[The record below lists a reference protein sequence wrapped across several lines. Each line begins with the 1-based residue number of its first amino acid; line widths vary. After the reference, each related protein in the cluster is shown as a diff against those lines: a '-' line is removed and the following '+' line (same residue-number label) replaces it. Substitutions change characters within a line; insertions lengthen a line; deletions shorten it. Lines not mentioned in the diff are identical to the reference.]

1 MTICA
6 VLSTDLSAQS
16 IYPGQHAG
24 KMKKVTTAPI
34 QVESFDLKDVRLLPS
49 RFRDNMMRDS
59 VWMTSIATNRLLH
72 SFRDNAGVFAGR
84 EGGDMT
90 VKKLGGWE
98 SLDCELRG
106 HTTGH
111 LLSAYALMYAST
123 GSEIFKLKGDSLVTG
138 LAEVQAALGNGYL
151 SAYPEELINR
161 NIRGTSVWAPW
172 YTLHKLF
179 SGLIYQYL
187 YADNKQ
193 ALEVVT
199 RMGNWTYNKLKPL
212 DESTR
217 KRMIRNE
224 FGGVNESFYNLYAIT
239 GDERYQW
246 LAEFFYHNDV
256 IDPLKEQRDD
266 LGTKH
271 TNTFIPKVLAEARN
285 YELTQDNDSRK
296 LTDFFW
302 HTMID
307 HHTFA
312 PGCSSDK
319 EHYFDPQQLSKHLT
333 GYTGETCCTYNML
346 KLSRHLF
353 CWTGDAKVA
362 DYYERALYNHILGQQ
377 DPETGM
383 VAYFLP
389 LLSGSHKVYST
400 RENSFWCCVGS
411 GFENHAKYG
420 EAIYYHN
427 DQGIYV
433 NLFIPSEVNWKAK
446 GITLRQETAFPA
458 EENTALT
465 IQTDKPVTTTIYLRY
480 PSWSKNVKVNVNGKK
495 VSVKQKPGSYIPV
508 TRQWKD
514 GDRIEAN
521 YPMSLQLETTPDN
534 PQKGALLYGPL
545 VLAGESGTEGMQS
558 PAPFSDPALYND
570 YYTYNYHIP
579 AELNT
584 TLQIDRKHPGHSL
597 QRTGEELIFKTS
609 QGNVLRPLYDLH
621 HQRYVV
627 YWDLSF
633 TSCRPADNR
642 QAAYDFTPLD
652 SIVTSWMNKGYY
664 PGASICVVRDDSVIF
679 QKNYK
684 NFTPDTKVYVASAGK
699 WVAAAVI
706 GAVVDCTELD
716 WNDSVKKWIPEFKN
730 DIKGMITL
738 RQLLSHTSG
747 VRPYLPEPRV
757 DNYNHLDSAVME
769 ILPLDTVFTPGT
781 RFEYGGLAMQIAG
794 RMAEKAMNKE
804 FEELFQELIA
814 RPLRM
819 KNSHFTPVNT
829 DGGHAPMLGGGLCTT
844 LHDYMRFLDMIYHN
858 GVFEEKQQEKPIR
871 SVHRVEPAPI
881 HGSINRT
888 GYMDSS

>member
-6 VLSTDLSAQS
+6 ALSTGLSAQS

-49 RFRDNMMRDS
+49 RFRDNMTRDS

-72 SFRDNAGVFAGR
+72 SFRNNAG
-84 EGGDMT
+84 
-90 VKKLGGWE
+90 
-98 SLDCELRG
+98 
-106 HTTGH
+106 
-111 LLSAYALMYAST
+111 
-123 GSEIFKLKGDSLVTG
+123 
-138 LAEVQAALGNGYL
+138 
-151 SAYPEELINR
+151 
-161 NIRGTSVWAPW
+161 
-172 YTLHKLF
+172 
-179 SGLIYQYL
+179 
-187 YADNKQ
+187 
-193 ALEVVT
+193 
-199 RMGNWTYNKLKPL
+199 
-212 DESTR
+212 
-217 KRMIRNE
+217 
-224 FGGVNESFYNLYAIT
+224 
-239 GDERYQW
+239 
-246 LAEFFYHNDV
+246 
-256 IDPLKEQRDD
+256 
-266 LGTKH
+266 
-271 TNTFIPKVLAEARN
+271 
-285 YELTQDNDSRK
+285 
-296 LTDFFW
+296 
-302 HTMID
+302 
-307 HHTFA
+307 
-312 PGCSSDK
+312 
-319 EHYFDPQQLSKHLT
+319 
-333 GYTGETCCTYNML
+333 
-346 KLSRHLF
+346 
-353 CWTGDAKVA
+353 
-362 DYYERALYNHILGQQ
+362 
-377 DPETGM
+377 

-495 VSVKQKPGSYIPV
+495 VSVKQKPGSYIAV

-584 TLQIDRKHPGHSL
+584 TLQIDRKHPEHSL

-609 QGNVLRPLYDLH
+609 QGNVLKPLYDLH

-664 PGASICVVRDDSVIF
+664 PGASICVVRDDNVIF

-858 GVFEEKQQEKPIR
+858 GVFEEKQILKPETIHEMQADQVGNAE
-871 SVHRVEPAPI
+871 VHPGEYVERALKKHHTGIYGLGEWRELIDKATGEAYQISSPGWAGAYPWINKQGRVYGFFIA
-881 HGSINRT
+881 HVQGSSQKED
-888 GYMDSS
+888 GFSSFYGSPVISQTVSNIISLKR

>member
-1 MTICA
+1 MRNKSLILMTICA
-6 VLSTDLSAQS
+6 ALSTGLSAQS

-49 RFRDNMMRDS
+49 RFRDNMTRDS
-59 VWMTSIATNRLLH
+59 VWMTSIATDRLLH
-72 SFRDNAGVFAGR
+72 SFRNNAG
-84 EGGDMT
+84 
-90 VKKLGGWE
+90 
-98 SLDCELRG
+98 
-106 HTTGH
+106 
-111 LLSAYALMYAST
+111 
-123 GSEIFKLKGDSLVTG
+123 
-138 LAEVQAALGNGYL
+138 
-151 SAYPEELINR
+151 
-161 NIRGTSVWAPW
+161 
-172 YTLHKLF
+172 
-179 SGLIYQYL
+179 
-187 YADNKQ
+187 
-193 ALEVVT
+193 
-199 RMGNWTYNKLKPL
+199 
-212 DESTR
+212 
-217 KRMIRNE
+217 
-224 FGGVNESFYNLYAIT
+224 
-239 GDERYQW
+239 
-246 LAEFFYHNDV
+246 
-256 IDPLKEQRDD
+256 
-266 LGTKH
+266 
-271 TNTFIPKVLAEARN
+271 
-285 YELTQDNDSRK
+285 
-296 LTDFFW
+296 
-302 HTMID
+302 
-307 HHTFA
+307 
-312 PGCSSDK
+312 
-319 EHYFDPQQLSKHLT
+319 
-333 GYTGETCCTYNML
+333 
-346 KLSRHLF
+346 
-353 CWTGDAKVA
+353 
-362 DYYERALYNHILGQQ
+362 
-377 DPETGM
+377 

-465 IQTDKPVTTTIYLRY
+465 IQTNKPVTTTIYLRY
-480 PSWSKNVKVNVNGKK
+480 PSWSKGVKVNVNGEK
-495 VSVKQKPGSYIPV
+495 VSVKQKPGSYIAV

-514 GDRIEAN
+514 GNRIEAN

-545 VLAGESGTEGMQS
+545 VLAGEAGTEGMQS

-609 QGNVLRPLYDLH
+609 QGNVLKPLYDLH

-858 GVFEEKQQEKPIR
+858 GAFKEKQILKPETIHEMQADQVGNAE
-871 SVHRVEPAPI
+871 VHPGEYVERALKKHHTGIYGLGEWRELIDKATGEAYQISSPGWAGAYPWINKQDRVYGFFIA
-881 HGSINRT
+881 HVQGSSQKED
-888 GYMDSS
+888 GFSSFFGSPVISQTVSNIISPKR

>member
-6 VLSTDLSAQS
+6 ALSTGLSAQS

-49 RFRDNMMRDS
+49 RFRDNMTRDS

-72 SFRDNAGVFAGR
+72 SFRNNAG
-84 EGGDMT
+84 
-90 VKKLGGWE
+90 
-98 SLDCELRG
+98 
-106 HTTGH
+106 
-111 LLSAYALMYAST
+111 
-123 GSEIFKLKGDSLVTG
+123 
-138 LAEVQAALGNGYL
+138 
-151 SAYPEELINR
+151 
-161 NIRGTSVWAPW
+161 
-172 YTLHKLF
+172 
-179 SGLIYQYL
+179 
-187 YADNKQ
+187 
-193 ALEVVT
+193 
-199 RMGNWTYNKLKPL
+199 
-212 DESTR
+212 
-217 KRMIRNE
+217 
-224 FGGVNESFYNLYAIT
+224 
-239 GDERYQW
+239 
-246 LAEFFYHNDV
+246 
-256 IDPLKEQRDD
+256 
-266 LGTKH
+266 
-271 TNTFIPKVLAEARN
+271 
-285 YELTQDNDSRK
+285 
-296 LTDFFW
+296 
-302 HTMID
+302 
-307 HHTFA
+307 
-312 PGCSSDK
+312 
-319 EHYFDPQQLSKHLT
+319 
-333 GYTGETCCTYNML
+333 
-346 KLSRHLF
+346 
-353 CWTGDAKVA
+353 
-362 DYYERALYNHILGQQ
+362 
-377 DPETGM
+377 

-495 VSVKQKPGSYIPV
+495 VSVKQKPGSYIAV

-584 TLQIDRKHPGHSL
+584 TLQIDRKHPEHSL

-609 QGNVLRPLYDLH
+609 QGNVLKPLYDLH

-684 NFTPDTKVYVASAGK
+684 NFSPDTKVYVASAGK

-814 RPLRM
+814 RPLEM

-858 GVFEEKQQEKPIR
+858 GAFKEKQILKPETIHEMQADQVGNAE
-871 SVHRVEPAPI
+871 VHPGEYVERALKKHHTGIYGLGEWRELIDKATGEAYQISSPGWAGAYPWINKQDRVYGFFIA
-881 HGSINRT
+881 HVQGSSQKED
-888 GYMDSS
+888 GFSSFFGSPVISQTVSNIISQKR

>member
-6 VLSTDLSAQS
+6 ALSTGLSAQS

-49 RFRDNMMRDS
+49 RFRDNMTRDS

-72 SFRDNAGVFAGR
+72 SFRNNAG
-84 EGGDMT
+84 
-90 VKKLGGWE
+90 
-98 SLDCELRG
+98 
-106 HTTGH
+106 
-111 LLSAYALMYAST
+111 
-123 GSEIFKLKGDSLVTG
+123 
-138 LAEVQAALGNGYL
+138 
-151 SAYPEELINR
+151 
-161 NIRGTSVWAPW
+161 
-172 YTLHKLF
+172 
-179 SGLIYQYL
+179 
-187 YADNKQ
+187 
-193 ALEVVT
+193 
-199 RMGNWTYNKLKPL
+199 
-212 DESTR
+212 
-217 KRMIRNE
+217 
-224 FGGVNESFYNLYAIT
+224 
-239 GDERYQW
+239 
-246 LAEFFYHNDV
+246 
-256 IDPLKEQRDD
+256 
-266 LGTKH
+266 
-271 TNTFIPKVLAEARN
+271 
-285 YELTQDNDSRK
+285 
-296 LTDFFW
+296 
-302 HTMID
+302 
-307 HHTFA
+307 
-312 PGCSSDK
+312 
-319 EHYFDPQQLSKHLT
+319 
-333 GYTGETCCTYNML
+333 
-346 KLSRHLF
+346 
-353 CWTGDAKVA
+353 
-362 DYYERALYNHILGQQ
+362 
-377 DPETGM
+377 

-495 VSVKQKPGSYIPV
+495 VSVKQKPGSYIAV

-584 TLQIDRKHPGHSL
+584 TLQIDRKHPEHSL

-609 QGNVLRPLYDLH
+609 QGNVLKPLYDLH

-684 NFTPDTKVYVASAGK
+684 NFSPDTKVYVASAGK

-814 RPLRM
+814 RPLEM

-858 GVFEEKQQEKPIR
+858 GAFKEKQILKPETIHEMQADQVGNAE
-871 SVHRVEPAPI
+871 VHPGEYVERALKKHHTGIYGLGEWRELIDKATGEAYQISSPGWAGAYPWINKQDRVYGFFIA
-881 HGSINRT
+881 HVQGSSQKED
-888 GYMDSS
+888 GFSSFFGSPVISQTVSNIISLKR

>member
-6 VLSTDLSAQS
+6 ALSTGLSAQS

-49 RFRDNMMRDS
+49 RFRDNMTRDS

-72 SFRDNAGVFAGR
+72 SFRNNAG
-84 EGGDMT
+84 
-90 VKKLGGWE
+90 
-98 SLDCELRG
+98 
-106 HTTGH
+106 
-111 LLSAYALMYAST
+111 
-123 GSEIFKLKGDSLVTG
+123 
-138 LAEVQAALGNGYL
+138 
-151 SAYPEELINR
+151 
-161 NIRGTSVWAPW
+161 
-172 YTLHKLF
+172 
-179 SGLIYQYL
+179 
-187 YADNKQ
+187 
-193 ALEVVT
+193 
-199 RMGNWTYNKLKPL
+199 
-212 DESTR
+212 
-217 KRMIRNE
+217 
-224 FGGVNESFYNLYAIT
+224 
-239 GDERYQW
+239 
-246 LAEFFYHNDV
+246 
-256 IDPLKEQRDD
+256 
-266 LGTKH
+266 
-271 TNTFIPKVLAEARN
+271 
-285 YELTQDNDSRK
+285 
-296 LTDFFW
+296 
-302 HTMID
+302 
-307 HHTFA
+307 
-312 PGCSSDK
+312 
-319 EHYFDPQQLSKHLT
+319 
-333 GYTGETCCTYNML
+333 
-346 KLSRHLF
+346 
-353 CWTGDAKVA
+353 
-362 DYYERALYNHILGQQ
+362 
-377 DPETGM
+377 

-495 VSVKQKPGSYIPV
+495 VSVKQKPGSYIAV

-584 TLQIDRKHPGHSL
+584 TLQIDRKHPEHSL

-609 QGNVLRPLYDLH
+609 QGNVLKPLYDLH

-684 NFTPDTKVYVASAGK
+684 DVTPDTKVYVASAGK

-858 GVFEEKQQEKPIR
+858 GVFEEKQILKPETIHEMQADQVGNAE
-871 SVHRVEPAPI
+871 VHPGEYVERALKKHHTGIYGLGEWRELIDKATGEAYQISSPGWAGAYPWINKQDRVYGFFIA
-881 HGSINRT
+881 HVQGSSQKED
-888 GYMDSS
+888 GFSSFYGSPVISQTVSNIISLKR